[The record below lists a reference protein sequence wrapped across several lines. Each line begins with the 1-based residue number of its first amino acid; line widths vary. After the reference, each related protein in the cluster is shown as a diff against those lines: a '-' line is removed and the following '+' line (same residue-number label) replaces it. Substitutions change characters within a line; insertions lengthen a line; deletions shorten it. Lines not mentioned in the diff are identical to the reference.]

1 MNNQLNHYIS
11 IEPDFFQELEG
22 EFGVKITGKLAN
34 FLRTVEIVRPNRFM
48 TSEMK
53 WCGVGRKKLD
63 REKFF
68 RAFLL
73 KAEFNLPTTKV
84 LIESLKTNTSWR
96 LLCGWEYSSR
106 IPSEATFSRAFA
118 EFVKVELPSTVH
130 EEIVVENCHD
140 ELIGHASKDSTAIEV
155 REKPCRR
162 KKRTC
167 KTKKKRGRKSKAE
180 KAALQAKKEEE
191 IRTRR
196 LALQPFR
203 TLPENLA
210 DLPQGCDKCGKKNSK
225 GDTEWWI
232 GYKLH
237 LDVSD
242 SGIPLSAILTSA
254 SVHDSQVAIPLM
266 QMTAERV
273 KVLYDLA
280 DAAYDAPEIKMV
292 SEMLGHVPIIDPNK
306 RRGEEKELEPASQ
319 IRYHVRTGVERAN
332 SEIKDN
338 YGANHVRVKGHLKV
352 LCHLMFG
359 VLVLTAKQIF
369 NYFV

>member
-1 MNNQLNHYIS
+1 M
-11 IEPDFFQELEG
+11 
-22 EFGVKITGKLAN
+22 
-34 FLRTVEIVRPNRFM
+34 
-48 TSEMK
+48 
-53 WCGVGRKKLD
+53 
-63 REKFF
+63 
-68 RAFLL
+68 
-73 KAEFNLPTTKV
+73 
-84 LIESLKTNTSWR
+84 
-96 LLCGWEYSSR
+96 
-106 IPSEATFSRAFA
+106 
-118 EFVKVELPSTVH
+118 
-130 EEIVVENCHD
+130 
-140 ELIGHASKDSTAIEV
+140 
-155 REKPCRR
+155 
-162 KKRTC
+162 
-167 KTKKKRGRKSKAE
+167 
-180 KAALQAKKEEE
+180 
-191 IRTRR
+191 
-196 LALQPFR
+196 QPFR

-210 DLPQGCDKCGKKNSK
+210 DLPEGCDKCGKKNSK

-306 RRGEEKELEPASQ
+306 RRGEEMELDPASQ

-332 SEIKDN
+332 SEMKDN

-359 VLVLTAKQIF
+359 VLVLTVKQIF
-369 NYFV
+369 NYFA